1 MHSNCYGNKI
11 HILILYCDAGLNL
24 LWVVHK
30 PTEGGHIVNTKGNL
44 ASAVLAGI
52 SIGAVSVMA
61 VHAQE
66 AKTPPAYL
74 IAETDVTDRAAFQK
88 YAEKVPETLAPFRG
102 SFHYVVRGGKTQ
114 ALEGQPPKSIVV
126 LAFDSTEKALAWY
139 NSPAYEAI
147 KPLRQGAS
155 ASRMFMAEGLPPQ

>member
-1 MHSNCYGNKI
+1 M
-11 HILILYCDAGLNL
+11 
-24 LWVVHK
+24 
-30 PTEGGHIVNTKGNL
+30 
-44 ASAVLAGI
+44 LAGI
-52 SIGAVSVMA
+52 SIGAVSVVA
-61 VHAQE
+61 IHAQE
-66 AKTPPAYL
+66 AKTPPAYI
-74 IAETDVTDRAAFQK
+74 IAEVEVTDRAAFQK

-147 KPLRQGAS
+147 KPIRQGAS
-155 ASRMFMAEGLPPQ
+155 VSRLLMAEGLPPQ

>member
-1 MHSNCYGNKI
+1 M
-11 HILILYCDAGLNL
+11 
-24 LWVVHK
+24 
-30 PTEGGHIVNTKGNL
+30 NTKGNL
-44 ASAVLAGI
+44 ALTVLAGI

-61 VHAQE
+61 VHAHE

-102 SFHYVVRGGKTQ
+102 GFHYVVRGGKTQ
-114 ALEGQPPKSIVV
+114 ALEGQPRKSIVV

-139 NSPAYEAI
+139 NSPAYGAI
-147 KPLRQGAS
+147 KPPRRELR
-155 ASRMFMAEGLPPQ
+155 

>member
-1 MHSNCYGNKI
+1 M
-11 HILILYCDAGLNL
+11 
-24 LWVVHK
+24 
-30 PTEGGHIVNTKGNL
+30 NTKGNL
-44 ASAVLAGI
+44 ALAVLAGI
-52 SIGAVSVMA
+52 PIGAVSVMA

-102 SFHYVVRGGKTQ
+102 SFNYVVRGGKTQ

-126 LAFDSTEKALAWY
+126 LAFDSTGKALAWY
-139 NSPAYEAI
+139 NSPAYQAI
-147 KPLRQGAS
+147 KPIRQGAS
-155 ASRMFMAEGLPPQ
+155 TSRMFLAEGVLPQ

>member
-1 MHSNCYGNKI
+1 MNMN
-11 HILILYCDAGLNL
+11 
-24 LWVVHK
+24 
-30 PTEGGHIVNTKGNL
+30 GNL
-44 ASAVLAGI
+44 ALPVLAGI

-66 AKTPPAYL
+66 AKTPAYL
-74 IAETDVTDRAAFQK
+74 IAETEVTDRAAFQK

-114 ALEGQPPKSIVV
+114 ALEGQPPKGIVV
-126 LAFDSTEKALAWY
+126 IGFDSTEKALAWY

-155 ASRMFMAEGLPPQ
+155 VSRMFMAEGLLPQ

>member
-1 MHSNCYGNKI
+1 MNRQ
-11 HILILYCDAGLNL
+11 
-24 LWVVHK
+24 
-30 PTEGGHIVNTKGNL
+30 GNL
-44 ASAVLAGI
+44 ALAVLAGI

-61 VHAQE
+61 VHALE

-74 IAETDVTDRAAFQK
+74 IGETDVTDRTAFQK

-102 SFHYVVRGGKTQ
+102 SFHYVVRSGKTQ
-114 ALEGQPPKSIVV
+114 ALEGQPPKGIVV

-147 KPLRQGAS
+147 KPIRQGAS
-155 ASRMFMAEGLPPQ
+155 VSRVFMAEGLPPK

>member
-1 MHSNCYGNKI
+1 MKMN
-11 HILILYCDAGLNL
+11 
-24 LWVVHK
+24 
-30 PTEGGHIVNTKGNL
+30 GNL
-44 ASAVLAGI
+44 VLAVLAGI
-52 SIGAVSVMA
+52 SIGAASVMA

-66 AKTPPAYL
+66 AKTPPAFL
-74 IAETDVTDRAAFQK
+74 IAETEVTDGAAFQK

-126 LAFDSTEKALAWY
+126 LAFDSTGKALAWY

-147 KPLRQGAS
+147 KPIRQGAS
-155 ASRMFMAEGLPPQ
+155 VSRMFMAEGLPPQ

>member
-1 MHSNCYGNKI
+1 M
-11 HILILYCDAGLNL
+11 
-24 LWVVHK
+24 
-30 PTEGGHIVNTKGNL
+30 NTKGNL
-44 ASAVLAGI
+44 ALAVLAGI

-74 IAETDVTDRAAFQK
+74 IAETDVTDRAAFQR

-114 ALEGQPPKSIVV
+114 ALVEGQPPKSIVV

-147 KPLRQGAS
+147 KAIRRGPR
-155 ASRMFMAEGLPPQ
+155 

>member
-1 MHSNCYGNKI
+1 M
-11 HILILYCDAGLNL
+11 
-24 LWVVHK
+24 
-30 PTEGGHIVNTKGNL
+30 NTNGNL
-44 ASAVLAGI
+44 ALAVLAGI

-61 VHAQE
+61 IHAQE

-74 IAETDVTDRAAFQK
+74 IAETEVTDRAAFQK

-114 ALEGQPPKSIVV
+114 ALEGQPPKGIVV
-126 LAFDSTEKALAWY
+126 IAFDSAEKALALY

-147 KPLRQGAS
+147 KPIRQGAS
-155 ASRMFMAEGLPPQ
+155 ASRIFMAEGLPPQ

>member
-1 MHSNCYGNKI
+1 M
-11 HILILYCDAGLNL
+11 
-24 LWVVHK
+24 
-30 PTEGGHIVNTKGNL
+30 NTKGNL
-44 ASAVLAGI
+44 ALAVLAGI
-52 SIGAVSVMA
+52 AIGAVSVMA

-74 IAETDVTDRAAFQK
+74 IAETDVTDRTAFQK
-88 YAEKVPETLAPFRG
+88 YAEKVPETLAPFKG

-114 ALEGQPPKSIVV
+114 VLEGQPPKSIVV

-139 NSPAYEAI
+139 NSPAYQAI

-155 ASRMFMAEGLPPQ
+155 TSRMFMAEGLPPQ